1 MLTQIS
7 KIIKFQE
14 RIIMK
19 KIFTISLISISFWI
33 ASCKIDITAPVG
45 PIITSINTNGTLTQI
60 NRTTVRSTVFVT
72 DQNNNP
78 VLGLTSSDIVAKL
91 TWTSPFPDSVTGT
104 VSLVHNISEGK
115 NVAAVLTMDYSESMW
130 QGQIECMKNGVKT
143 YVSKIGNDDQTE
155 IIKFDHRVIVAQTF
169 TNNKQLLYNAIDSN
183 YILYGST
190 ALYQS
195 IYQGLNDVKNF
206 NPSTEYIRCLVA
218 FTDGGENASLI
229 SRETMI
235 NYALIN
241 GLPVYTVG
249 LYFDSTYFQ
258 QEIRDLR
265 NIADTTGGT
274 FYYLKSD
281 TTCNSVITAIYNQ
294 IASQIIGSYTLT
306 ITWPS
311 ANLPP
316 SGTIVKCVIITT
328 YSGHTNSFVKS
339 YSLQ

>member
-1 MLTQIS
+1 
-7 KIIKFQE
+7 
-14 RIIMK
+14 MK
-19 KIFTISLISISFWI
+19 RIFTFQTAFIFVFFIISWFS
-33 ASCKIDITAPVG
+33 SCKIDITNPVG
-45 PIITSINTNGTLTQI
+45 SIITAINTNGTVTQI
-60 NRTTVRSTVFVT
+60 NRTTVKSTLFIT

-78 VLGLTSSDIVAKL
+78 ILGLSSSDVTAKL
-91 TWTSPFPDSVTGT
+91 IWTTPTSDSVTGT

-130 QGQIECMKNGVKT
+130 GQQIECMKNGVRT
-143 YVSKIGNDDQTE
+143 FVSRIGNDDQTE
-155 IIKFDHRVIVAQTF
+155 IIKFDHRVIVAQSF

-183 YILYGST
+183 YTLYGST

-195 IYQGLNDVKNF
+195 IYQGLNDVYNF
-206 NPSTEYIRCLVA
+206 NPTTDYIRCLVA
-218 FTDGGENASLI
+218 FTDGGENASQI

-235 NYALIN
+235 NYALTH

-258 QEIRDLR
+258 QEVSDLR
-265 NIADTTGGT
+265 NIADTTGGI

-281 TTCNSVITAIYNQ
+281 TTCNSTITNIYNK

-306 ITWPS
+306 IIWPS
-311 ANLPP
+311 ASLPP
-316 SGTIVKCVIITT
+316 AGTIVKCVITTT

>member
-1 MLTQIS
+1 
-7 KIIKFQE
+7 
-14 RIIMK
+14 MK
-19 KIFTISLISISFWI
+19 KTFIILFLISISLLPI
-33 ASCKIDITAPVG
+33 SCKIDVTGPVG
-45 PIITSINTNGTLTQI
+45 PVITAINTNGTLTQI
-60 NRTTVRSTVFVT
+60 NRTTVKSTVFVT

-78 VLGLTSSDIVAKL
+78 VLGLTSSDIIAKL
-91 TWTSPFPDSVTGT
+91 SWISPSPDSVTGT

-115 NVAAVLTMDYSESMW
+115 DIAAVLTMDYSESMW
-130 QGQIECMKNGVKT
+130 EGQIECMKNGVKT
-143 YVSKIGNDDQTE
+143 YVSKVGNDDQTE

-183 YILYGST
+183 YMLYGST

-206 NPSTEYIRCLVA
+206 NPTTEYIRCLVA
-218 FTDGGENASLI
+218 FTDGGENASQI
-229 SRETMI
+229 SRETML

-258 QEIRDLR
+258 QEIRDLK
-265 NIADTTGGT
+265 NIADTTGGS

-281 TTCNSVITAIYNQ
+281 TTCNSTITAIYNK

-311 ANLPP
+311 ASLPP
-316 SGTIVKCVIITT
+316 AGTIVKCVIITT

>member
-1 MLTQIS
+1 MKYKYTFKSILLIIS
-7 KIIKFQE
+7 VA
-14 RIIMK
+14 
-19 KIFTISLISISFWI
+19 SIVSWFV
-33 ASCKIDITAPVG
+33 SCKIDVTNPRGPMITA
-45 PIITSINTNGTLTQI
+45 INTNGTVAQL
-60 NRTTVRSTVFVT
+60 NRTTVRSTLFAT

-78 VLGLTSSDIVAKL
+78 ILGLSSSDIIAKL
-91 TWTSPFPDSVTGT
+91 VWTSPTPDSVIGT
-104 VSLVHNISEGK
+104 VSLVHNVSEGK
-115 NVAAVLTMDYSESMW
+115 NVAAALTMDYSESMW
-130 QGQIECMKNGVKT
+130 ESQIECMKNGVRT
-143 YVSKIGNDDQTE
+143 YVTRIGNDDQTE
-155 IIKFDHRVIVAQTF
+155 IIKFDHRIIVAQPF

-183 YILYGST
+183 YALYGST

-206 NPSTEYIRCLVA
+206 NPTTDYIRCVVA
-218 FTDGGENASLI
+218 FTDGGENASQI

-241 GLPVYTVG
+241 GLPIYTVG
-249 LYFDSTYFQ
+249 LYFDSTYFH
-258 QEIRDLR
+258 QEILDLK

-281 TTCNSVITAIYNQ
+281 TACNSTIINIYNQ

-311 ANLPP
+311 ASLPP